1 MKFGKVERPE
11 VIDFSLPD
19 THPNTTIVLNSKKY
33 KMKQQNVYIGC
44 AKWNKSDLKGFYP
57 QGIQDELQ
65 YYSSQ
70 FNSIELNATFYKS
83 YSADQFLR
91 WKYKTPKDFKFF
103 PKLTQE
109 ISHWKRLEGVQ
120 DSVNDFLF
128 QVQHLGEKL
137 GTIFLQLN
145 ENFGP
150 DNFKRVENFVN
161 SWPKEIKLA
170 IEVRHPN
177 WFSDKNFSNEYT
189 TLLRDNNIT
198 NIIVDTAGRRDM
210 LHMNLTSNEAF
221 IRYVGSNHF
230 SDYDRLDNWVLRLKK
245 WKELGLQNIHFFI
258 HQNLEKE
265 SVSLASHFTKKINE
279 NLGFSLKIPDLKK
292 ESNQMTLF

>member
-1 MKFGKVERPE
+1 MKFGKVEHPE
-11 VIDFSLPD
+11 IIDFSLPD
-19 THPNTTIVLNSKKY
+19 THPNTIIVLNSRKY
-33 KMKQQNVYIGC
+33 KMKQQNVYIGF
-44 AKWNKSDLKGFYP
+44 AKWNRSDLKGFYP
-57 QGIQDELQ
+57 QGIKDELQ

-83 YSADQFLR
+83 YSADQFTKWR
-91 WKYKTPKDFKFF
+91 CKTPKNFKFF

-128 QVQHLGEKL
+128 KVQYLGEKL

-145 ENFGP
+145 ENFRH
-150 DNFKRVENFVN
+150 DNFKRIETFINN
-161 SWPKEIKLA
+161 WPKEIKFA

-177 WFSDKNFSNEYT
+177 WFSDQKLYNEYT
-189 TLLRDNNIT
+189 ALLRDNNIA

-210 LHMNLTSNEAF
+210 LHMNLTSNEVF
-221 IRYVGSNHF
+221 IRYVGSNHS

-245 WKELGLQNIHFFI
+245 WKDLGLKNIHFFI
-258 HQNLEKE
+258 HQNLEEE
-265 SVSLASHFTKKINE
+265 SALLASYFTKKINK
-279 NLGFSLKIPDLKK
+279 NLEFSLKIPDLKK

>member
-1 MKFGKVERPE
+1 MKFGKVEHPE
-11 VIDFSLPD
+11 IIDFSLPD
-19 THPNTTIVLNSKKY
+19 THPNTIIVLNSKKY
-33 KMKQQNVYIGC
+33 KMKQQNIYIGC
-44 AKWNKSDLKGFYP
+44 AKWNRSDLKGFYP
-57 QGIQDELQ
+57 QGIKGELQ

-83 YSADQFLR
+83 YSADQFTKWR
-91 WKYKTPKDFKFF
+91 CKTPKNFKFF

-128 QVQHLGEKL
+128 KVQYLGEKL

-150 DNFKRVENFVN
+150 DNFKRIETFINN
-161 SWPKEIKLA
+161 WPKEIKLA

-177 WFSDKNFSNEYT
+177 WFSDQKLYNEYT
-189 TLLRDNNIT
+189 ALLRDNNIA

-221 IRYVGSNHF
+221 IRYVGSNHS

-245 WKELGLQNIHFFI
+245 WKDLGLKNIHFFI
-258 HQNLEKE
+258 HQNLEEE
-265 SVSLASHFTKKINE
+265 SALLASYFTKKINK
-279 NLGFSLKIPDLKK
+279 NLEFSLKIPDLKK
-292 ESNQMTLF
+292 ESSQMTLF